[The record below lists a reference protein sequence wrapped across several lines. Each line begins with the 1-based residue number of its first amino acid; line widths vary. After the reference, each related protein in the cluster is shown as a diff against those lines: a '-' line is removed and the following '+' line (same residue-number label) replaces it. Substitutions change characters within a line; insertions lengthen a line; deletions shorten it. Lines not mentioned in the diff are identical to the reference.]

1 MVGSDFAVPNPSG
14 PNAAGPNPEA
24 QDIDTSLTALAALGE
39 PLRRALY
46 QFVAGQDHA
55 VSRDEAAEGLGVA
68 RSAAAFHLDRL
79 VEDGLVETEYRR
91 LSGRQGPG
99 AGRPAKLYRRARGEI
114 QVSLP
119 PRRYAFAAGLLADA
133 VTESAQTGAPVASVL
148 DEVARRRGAELA
160 AAAGDRRPIDVLA
173 AEGYEPHVRCGD
185 VVLANCP
192 FHVLAAEHP
201 ALVCGM
207 NLALLGGFVG
217 ALPETGLEAR
227 LEPSEGHCCV
237 RLGAAKEDKA

>member
-1 MVGSDFAVPNPSG
+1 MVGHDPAATDP
-14 PNAAGPNPEA
+14 AGPGP
-24 QDIDTSLTALAALGE
+24 DSSLAALAALGE
-39 PLRRALY
+39 PLRRRLY

-55 VSRDEAAEGLGVA
+55 VSRDEAAEGLAIA

-79 VEDGLVETEYRR
+79 VDDGLLETEFRR

-99 AGRPAKLYRRARGEI
+99 AGRPAKLYRRAHGEI
-114 QVSLP
+114 EVSLP
-119 PRRYAFAAGLLADA
+119 ARRYAFAAGLLAAA
-133 VTESAQTGAPVASVL
+133 VTESAESGEPVGSVVH
-148 DEVARRRGAELA
+148 EVARRRGAELA
-160 AAAGDRRPIDVLA
+160 AAAGDRSAVDVLVG
-173 AEGYEPHVRCGD
+173 EGYEPHRRGRD
-185 VVLANCP
+185 VILANCP

-237 RLGAAKEDKA
+237 RLAAAKEDTQ

>member
-1 MVGSDFAVPNPSG
+1 MVGHD
-14 PNAAGPNPEA
+14 
-24 QDIDTSLTALAALGE
+24 QDLDASLTALAALGE

-46 QFVAGQDHA
+46 QFVARQDHP
-55 VSRDEAAEGLGVA
+55 VSRDEAAEGLAIA

-79 VEDGLVETEYRR
+79 VDDGLLQTEFRR

-99 AGRPAKLYRRARGEI
+99 AGRPAKLYRRAQGDIE
-114 QVSLP
+114 VSLP
-119 PRRYAFAAGLLADA
+119 ARRYAFAAGLLAAA
-133 VTESAQTGAPVASVL
+133 VTESAETGAPVATVVH
-148 DEVARRRGAELA
+148 DVARRRGAELA
-160 AAAGDRRPIDVLA
+160 AAGAYRSPIDVLA
-173 AEGYEPHVRCGD
+173 AQGYEPHRDRGD
-185 VVLANCP
+185 IVLTNCP

-207 NLALLGGFVG
+207 NLALLDGFVG

-237 RLGAAKEDKA
+237 RLGAAKEDNP